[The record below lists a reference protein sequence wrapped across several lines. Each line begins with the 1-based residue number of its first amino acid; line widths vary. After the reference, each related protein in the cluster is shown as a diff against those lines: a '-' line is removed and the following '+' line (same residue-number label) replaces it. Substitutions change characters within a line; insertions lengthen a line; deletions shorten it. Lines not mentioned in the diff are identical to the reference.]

1 MTATKLPKKVV
12 AAKELYDR
20 NQTLARTYK
29 QIERVVRQP
38 LPPHKERYFNVVS
51 AQAYVKFYNA
61 EQAFKNAYQKLSQGH
76 KRLLADL
83 VRGDNEAKTV

>member
-1 MTATKLPKKVV
+1 MPNSKLPKKVT
-12 AAKELYDR
+12 AAKKLYDR
-20 NQTLARTYK
+20 NQALARAYK

-51 AQAYVKFYNA
+51 AQIYVKFYNA
-61 EQAFKNAYQKLSQGH
+61 EQSFKAAHQKLSQGH

-83 VRGDNEAKTV
+83 VREDNETKTV